1 MKWNVR
7 FACLFIDIDRN
18 WPADIVAYAR
28 QNSQEMYLDN
38 VNRQITVKYH
48 IIGLR
53 IQYHR
58 FYEMYARVFGNNPF
72 VLFSLR

>member
-7 FACLFIDIDRN
+7 FACLFIDIDWN
-18 WPADIVAYAR
+18 WPADIVARRNA
-28 QNSQEMYLDN
+28 QEMYLDN
-38 VNRQITVKYH
+38 ENRQITVKYH

-58 FYEMYARVFGNNPF
+58 FHENYARVFGNKPF
-72 VLFSLR
+72 VLSSLK